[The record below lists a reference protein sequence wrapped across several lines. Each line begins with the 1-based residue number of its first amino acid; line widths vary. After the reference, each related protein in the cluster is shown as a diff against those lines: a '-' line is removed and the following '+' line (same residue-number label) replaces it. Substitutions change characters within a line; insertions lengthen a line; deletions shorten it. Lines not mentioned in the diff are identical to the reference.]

1 MKTKL
6 IKTAVKGLYF
16 TIDGKLW
23 HKTAKREITPT
34 ANGKV
39 RFNGK
44 LYDLQK
50 LITANTIDLK
60 TKELKP
66 ALKIIPTIR
75 ELQKEGF
82 KKSSVKG
89 LYLSNQGKAYNQTTN
104 RELTP
109 SKRGYIA
116 IFGKSYNLAKLIL
129 ETYKK
134 TPVRGGQIIFINGND
149 LDFDFNNLVYTTGL
163 HYKAPSESEIVKC
176 IRLYY
181 EVPKKLNRQNILFKY
196 YLNEIAV
203 KRGFIGR
210 YCESEFILF
219 LEWLKPLRSSVTK
232 AEISAKNGFS
242 TTNGTNA
249 INKYLTLLVNEC
261 MQDQNNGILK
271 IKDFEPKPLTATQ
284 KLKITNQRLKDI
296 GMSSQIPLRK
306 STPKKI

>member
-1 MKTKL
+1 MKKIL
-6 IKTAVKGLYF
+6 IKTKVKGLYF
-16 TIDGKLW
+16 TTDRKPW
-23 HKTAKREITPT
+23 HKSAKREITPT

-44 LYDLQK
+44 LYNLQK
-50 LITANTIDLK
+50 LTIQEKPIIYKPIPVLK
-60 TKELKP
+60 SNPSL
-66 ALKIIPTIR
+66 R
-75 ELQKEGF
+75 ELQKQGF

-89 LYLSNQGKAYNQTTN
+89 LYLSKSGKAYNQATN
-104 RELTP
+104 RPLKP
-109 SKRGYIA
+109 SKSGHVA

-134 TPVRGGQIIFINGND
+134 TPVRNGQIIFINGNNR
-149 LDFDFNNLVYTTGL
+149 DFDFNNVAYATGTQ
-163 HYKAPSESEIVKC
+163 YKAPPESEIVNC

-210 YCESEFILF
+210 YRESNFILF
-219 LEWLKPLRSSVTK
+219 VQWLKPFRSSVKK

-249 INKYLTLLVNEC
+249 INQYLSLLVSEC
-261 MQDQNNGILK
+261 LQDQQNGILK
-271 IKDFEPKPLTATQ
+271 TKDFEPKPLTATQ
-284 KLKITNQRLKDI
+284 KLKIANQSLKEM
-296 GMSSQIPLRK
+296 GFNARIPLRK
-306 STPKKI
+306 SKR